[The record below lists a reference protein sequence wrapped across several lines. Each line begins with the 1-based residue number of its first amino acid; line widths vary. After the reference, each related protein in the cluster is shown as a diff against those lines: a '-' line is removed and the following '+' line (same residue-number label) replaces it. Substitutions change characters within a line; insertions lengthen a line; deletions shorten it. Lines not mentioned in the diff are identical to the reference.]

1 VCPMPEP
8 TPEDQFLRDWAA
20 SVVVDGWRI
29 VNPRQSID
37 SVFAEVDKAARE
49 INDRGLELSPDAPLH
64 AFIDEVMLRIREELR
79 LAFTRHPM
87 SHASD
92 NPIHGITPETLHVQP
107 TPKPEVVEFLVPEQD
122 G

>member
-1 VCPMPEP
+1 MPEP
-8 TPEDQFLRDWAA
+8 TPEDQFLRDWVA

-29 VNPRQSID
+29 VNPRQPID

-49 INDRGLELSPDAPLH
+49 LNDRGLDFSPDALLH
-64 AFIDEVMLRIREELR
+64 AFIDEVMLRIRVELR
-79 LAFTRHPM
+79 LAFSQHLL

-92 NPIHGITPETLHVQP
+92 NPIRGITPETPHVQL
-107 TPKPEVVEFLVPEQD
+107 TPKPHAEVVEFLVPEQD